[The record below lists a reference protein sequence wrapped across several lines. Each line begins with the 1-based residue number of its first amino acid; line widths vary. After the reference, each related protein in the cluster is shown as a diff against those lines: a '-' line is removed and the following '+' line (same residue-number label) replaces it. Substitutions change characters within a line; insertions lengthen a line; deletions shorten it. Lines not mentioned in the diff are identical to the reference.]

1 MNVGDKVIL
10 TEKRALEY
18 PDVGDSIGII
28 TEVNENFSGV
38 DFLTVKFPDANCGE
52 VILCLDEEDLIL
64 LIDESEEAIEN
75 LMDVDR
81 EMKRK
86 ADLYDRILETL
97 FMSCSMFR
105 NGEET
110 KYMFPPEETIEAIL
124 SIVLDEDYEEAVE
137 KVIENKKTEFYNIR
151 TGQPLSSPEE
161 GGEW

>member
-1 MNVGDKVIL
+1 M
-10 TEKRALEY
+10 
-18 PDVGDSIGII
+18 
-28 TEVNENFSGV
+28 
-38 DFLTVKFPDANCGE
+38 
-52 VILCLDEEDLIL
+52 
-64 LIDESEEAIEN
+64 DESEEAIEN
-75 LMDVDR
+75 LLDMDR

-110 KYMFPPEETIEAIL
+110 KYMFPPEETLEAIL